1 MAYDEGFAERVR
13 ALLDGEAGV
22 TEKKMFGGLCFLV
35 DGRMAVVV
43 SGREVLMV
51 RADPGTEGRL
61 LGRGGVEQTV
71 MRGRPM
77 RGWLDV
83 DGTVTADD
91 AALRELVEGAVAHA
105 RTLPPRA

>member
-22 TEKKMFGGLCFLV
+22 TEKTMFGGLCFLV
-35 DGRMAVVV
+35 DGRMAVAV
-43 SGREVLMV
+43 SGRDLMML
-51 RADPGTEGRL
+51 RADPETEDQL
-61 LGRGGVEQTV
+61 LERDGVEQTV

-83 DGTVTADD
+83 GSELTDDD
-91 AALRELVEGAVAHA
+91 ATLRELVEGAVAHV
-105 RTLPPRA
+105 RTLPPKP

>member
-1 MAYDEGFAERVR
+1 MAYDEAFARRVR
-13 ALLDGEAGV
+13 DLLEDEPGI
-22 TEKKMFGGLCFLV
+22 TEKAMFGGLAFLV

-43 SGREVLMV
+43 SGRELLMI
-51 RADPGTEGRL
+51 RADPGTEDRL
-61 LGRGGVEQTV
+61 LERDGVVQTV
-71 MRGRPM
+71 MRDRPM

-105 RTLPPRA
+105 RTLPPKA